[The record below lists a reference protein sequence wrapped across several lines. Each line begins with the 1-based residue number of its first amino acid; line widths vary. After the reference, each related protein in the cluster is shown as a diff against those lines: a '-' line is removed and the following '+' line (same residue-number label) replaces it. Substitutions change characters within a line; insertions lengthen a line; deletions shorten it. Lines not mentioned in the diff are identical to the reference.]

1 MLQNI
6 ILPLV
11 SIIIGFF
18 YSKWI
23 YKSNGNSFFEE
34 TDYNLFRKVQTLKGW
49 FAAVVLIIVGL
60 LFLLKGVS
68 NYL

>member
-1 MLQNI
+1 MIQNI

-23 YKSNGNSFFEE
+23 YKGNGNSFFEE
-34 TDYNLFRKVQTLKGW
+34 TDNDLFSKVESEPLVPNVPVENRPLNRRVTLILVDK
-49 FAAVVLIIVGL
+49 
-60 LFLLKGVS
+60 
-68 NYL
+68 